1 MLPIIQIVERTSR
14 HTNPTFISAI
24 ALSVERDRWDVGLSA
39 GKVIIA
45 PYVLWG
51 LTMFSSLSLRE
62 ARDMAASL
70 SASPDKYIVVRSG
83 RTVYSVRVEDARE
96 KADQVLPYIFEHRA
110 AKEVMSVWLKLLK

>member
-1 MLPIIQIVERTSR
+1 MLPIVEIIERTSR
-14 HTNPTFISAI
+14 HSSPSFIAAI

-51 LTMFSSLSLRE
+51 LTMFSSLPLRD
-62 ARDMAASL
+62 ARGMAARL
-70 SASPDKYIVVRSG
+70 SASSDKYIVVRNG

-110 AKEVMSVWLKLLK
+110 AKEVMSTWLKLLK

>member
-1 MLPIIQIVERTSR
+1 MLPIIEIVERSAR
-14 HTNPTFISAI
+14 HSNPSFIAAI
-24 ALSVERDRWDVGLSA
+24 ALSKERDRWDVGLSA

-51 LTMFSSLSLRE
+51 LTVLSSLSLRE
-62 ARDMAASL
+62 ARGMAARL
-70 SASPDKYIVVRSG
+70 SASPDKYIVVRNG
-83 RTVYSVRVEDARE
+83 RTVYCVRVDDARE

>member
-1 MLPIIQIVERTSR
+1 MLPIIEILQRNERHS
-14 HTNPTFISAI
+14 NPHFIAAI
-24 ALSVERDRWDVGLSA
+24 ELAQQRDEWDVGLSS

-45 PYVLWG
+45 PYILWG

-62 ARDMAASL
+62 ARGMAARL

-96 KADQVLPYIFEHRA
+96 KADQVLPYIFQKLA
-110 AKEVMSVWLKLLK
+110 AIEVTKAWLKLM

>member
-1 MLPIIQIVERTSR
+1 MLPIVEIIERSER
-14 HTNPTFISAI
+14 HSNPSFIAAI

-51 LTMFSSLSLRE
+51 LTMFSSLPLSD
-62 ARDMAASL
+62 ARDMAARL
-70 SASPDKYIVVRSG
+70 SASHDKYIVVRNG
-83 RTVYSVRVEDARE
+83 RAVHCVRVDDARE

-110 AKEVMSVWLKLLK
+110 AKEVMNVWLKLLK